1 MCLCLV
7 SDSVYY
13 MKETPTLKEV
23 ADKAK
28 ELLVLLEDWGYQN
41 QDKVRPEHSQAF
53 AHVVFLANE
62 REGK

>member
-1 MCLCLV
+1 
-7 SDSVYY
+7 

-53 AHVVFLANE
+53 ASVVFLANE
-62 REGK
+62 REGN